1 MRVLILRPEREA
13 TALATALRERGHT
26 PVIAP
31 LFHLEFLHPAS
42 DFGARLSS
50 CQAVLLT
57 SANGARALAEASPQ
71 RARPILAVGDTTAT
85 TAEGLGFTDV
95 TSANGNVEALAEL
108 VRRRLDPAK
117 GPLLHASG
125 HDVAGDLAALLAPA
139 GFTVDRVVLYEA
151 REEATLPEPARAALA
166 ARAIDIVPLFSP
178 RAASTF
184 AGMVKAAGLVDTLGG
199 VTAVGISLAALAPVA
214 GLPFRDT
221 VAARKPTRQAVLDE
235 IDRLAAAGAKG
246 ETATMGETEKATGEA
261 KMSDAPAGPATE
273 PATPPPMP
281 PAAPSRPAK
290 AADARRAGL
299 GVIGAFVVGLVAS
312 VAVLAGALAS
322 LPFWPPRYQAMWR
335 GLPAPPQAP
344 ASPGIDLAAVQA
356 AAAAAARDGIEQARR
371 DLAAK
376 IDDLEKRMRALS
388 AQQAAPA
395 APAVDPAA
403 QQRAE
408 DEMRRRVEAQVRE
421 IAEREV
427 RQRADQISAATTAPP
442 APAPGLSA
450 AEAEKEMAT
459 LRREIAA
466 LQSAMTALDGAMAT
480 QRDENARQREQAKA
494 IADAMSVRSAGEQKA
509 LAAARASAL
518 VGVAA
523 RLNTA
528 LDTGAPFAR
537 ELDLVVP
544 LVQGDEKIAAIARA
558 LQEPAMRGVPALATL
573 EAEFPTVAKA
583 ALADDLAD
591 DSYGARLLGKVK
603 SLVSLRR
610 VGDVPGDTTEAKLAR
625 AETALQRGDLA
636 AAVALVRALPEQTKK
651 ATAAW
656 LAKAEARLAAKAE
669 VDQLAA
675 LAVAMLGATR

>member
-31 LFHLEFLHPAS
+31 LFHLEFLHPAG
-42 DFGARLSS
+42 DFAASLSA

-71 RARPILAVGDTTAT
+71 RGRPILAVGDTTAA
-85 TAEGLGFTDV
+85 TAEGLGFTDG
-95 TSANGNVEALAEL
+95 TSASGNVEALAEL

-125 HDVAGDLAALLAPA
+125 RDVAGDLAALLAPN
-139 GFTVDRVVLYEA
+139 GFTVNRVVLYEA
-151 REEATLPEPARAALA
+151 REESTLPEPARAALA
-166 ARAIDIVPLFSP
+166 ARAVDIVPLFSP
-178 RAASTF
+178 RAAATF
-184 AGMVKAAGLVDTLGG
+184 TGMVKAAGLVDTLGG

-221 VAARKPTRQAVLDE
+221 VAAHKPTRQAVLDE
-235 IDRLAAAGAKG
+235 IDRLAAAAVKG
-246 ETATMGETEKATGEA
+246 ETGKATGEVP
-261 KMSDAPAGPATE
+261 MSDAPAGPATE
-273 PATPPPMP
+273 PAAPEPP
-281 PAAPSRPAK
+281 RPAPV
-290 AADARRAGL
+290 RTRAGL
-299 GVIGAFVVGLVAS
+299 GAIGAFVVGLVAS
-312 VAVLAGALAS
+312 VLVLVGALAS

-335 GLPAPPQAP
+335 GAPTAAAPGPGLDLP
-344 ASPGIDLAAVQA
+344 AVQA
-356 AAAAAARDGIEQARR
+356 AAAAAAKDGIEQARR
-371 DLAAK
+371 DLAARL
-376 IDDLEKRMRALS
+376 DDLEKRVRALA
-388 AQQAAPA
+388 AQQGTAAPA
-395 APAVDPAA
+395 ADPAA

-408 DEMRRRVEAQVRE
+408 AEIRSRLEAQVRDL
-421 IAEREV
+421 AEREV
-427 RQRADQISAATTAPP
+427 RQRAEQAVGNAATAQPP
-442 APAPGLSA
+442 AAGPAP
-450 AEAEKEMAT
+450 AEAEKELAT

-466 LQSAMTALDGAMAT
+466 LQSAMGALDTAMAA
-480 QRDENARQREQAKA
+480 QREENGRQREQAKA
-494 IADAMSVRSAGEQKA
+494 LADAVSVRSAGEQKA

-537 ELDLVVP
+537 ELDLLVP
-544 LVQGDEKIAAIARA
+544 LVQGDAALAAIAKA
-558 LQEPAMRGVPALATL
+558 LQEPAVRGVPAQATL
-573 EAEFPTVAKA
+573 DAEFPAMAKA

-603 SLVSLRR
+603 GLVSLRR

-636 AAVALVRALPEQTKK
+636 GAVALLKSLPEQTRN

-656 LAKAEARLAAKAE
+656 LARAEARLAAKAQ

-675 LAVAMLGATR
+675 QAVAMLGAAR